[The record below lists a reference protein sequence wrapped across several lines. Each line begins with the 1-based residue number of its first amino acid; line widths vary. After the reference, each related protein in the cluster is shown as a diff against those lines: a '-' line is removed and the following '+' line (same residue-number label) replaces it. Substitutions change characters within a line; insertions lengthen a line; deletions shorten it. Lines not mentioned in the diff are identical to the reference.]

1 MSTHRTD
8 PSAWSDAD
16 LLAAIAASD
25 PQAFSVFYRRHL
37 SGAIAFLMRETRNSE
52 AAADLSA
59 EVFAAVLLSASRY
72 QATGPSALP
81 WVIGIARHKLQMS
94 RRRGRVEVQARRR
107 LGLEP
112 VELDDLDLQR
122 VERLAGAG
130 AGRLEQLVDQLPEHE
145 RQAVRSHVVEERSYR
160 EIAADLE
167 CSEMV
172 VRKRV
177 SRGLARVRELMG
189 DMGPAA

>member
-1 MSTHRTD
+1 MRTHRHD
-8 PSAWSDAD
+8 PRARPDGE
-16 LLAAIAASD
+16 LLAAVAARD
-25 PQAFSVFYRRHL
+25 AEAFSVFYRRHL
-37 SGAIAFLMRETRNSE
+37 SGVLAYLVRETRNSE
-52 AAADLSA
+52 AAADLCA

-81 WVIGIARHKLQMS
+81 WVIGIARHKLLMS
-94 RRRGRVEVQARRR
+94 RRQGRVEVQARRR

-112 VELDDLDLQR
+112 VELDDVDLQR

-130 AGRLEQLVDQLPEHE
+130 AGQLEQLVEGLPEHQ
-145 RQAVRSHVVEERSYR
+145 RHAVRSHVVDERSYR
-160 EIAADLE
+160 EIAAELQ

-189 DMGPAA
+189 DAEPAA